1 MQSWKKANFTSFQ
14 SLWALLFGCLTAMA
28 RVISEFLNRNGT
40 VLILNLNLLAE
51 EHITLTFVV
60 CEQLVR
66 RYFETIFL
74 KFSITLYSSLM
85 VLTLISLIFFN
96 WHPVERKFIYISMD
110 HRLYF
115 TINTSGIFCYKIK
128 FWFVYFCVHFED
140 PSHSHPLCI
149 SISVSI
155 FFSLHMKIYMHIP
168 TFYTL

>member
-1 MQSWKKANFTSFQ
+1 
-14 SLWALLFGCLTAMA
+14 MA

-85 VLTLISLIFFN
+85 VLTLISLIFL
-96 WHPVERKFIYISMD
+96 I
-110 HRLYF
+110 
-115 TINTSGIFCYKIK
+115 G
-128 FWFVYFCVHFED
+128 
-140 PSHSHPLCI
+140 
-149 SISVSI
+149 
-155 FFSLHMKIYMHIP
+155 
-168 TFYTL
+168 TLL